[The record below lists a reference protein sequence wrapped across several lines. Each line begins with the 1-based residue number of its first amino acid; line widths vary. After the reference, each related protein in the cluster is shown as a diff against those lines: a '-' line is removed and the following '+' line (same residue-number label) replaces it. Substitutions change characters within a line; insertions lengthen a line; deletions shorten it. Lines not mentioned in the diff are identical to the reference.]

1 MTLTKKIGSF
11 ILLACC
17 TMMLQA
23 KTIYLNTGGSD
34 LWNQAGAVFFVHSWG
49 TGDHDIKMDYL
60 TGDIYEVTI
69 PDGDN
74 CIIFLRQAE
83 NSTGVDWDNCWNK
96 TGDLSIPS
104 DKNCFHIT
112 AWGEGTKVCPGDWE
126 TYELPTCLPAYGLL
140 IDGVYKGGKRNLK
153 QTGWTE
159 YYLRDIKLTKGQK
172 IQVYD
177 SCNNAAW
184 AISKYAAT
192 SFEFPI
198 QNNKYIVSEDGTYDF
213 YIKFIYENDEMYIA
227 QHGFYGSSVP
237 SQCTDVMMQA
247 FFNESYSNDA
257 PGVSKVGNT
266 KWTTLLP
273 QAEEIGAYFD
283 LVWLP
288 PSANG
293 EGMGYHPYNYSN
305 QNSNWGTRA
314 ELEALIGALHDAGSK
329 VVADIVINHCQ
340 SSSGWCS
347 FPEFDFGEYG
357 KFHPTCSW
365 ICSNDEVNKDPKSD
379 SQGKATGSE
388 DDGENWDGARDWA
401 HDMPEVQNMFKA
413 YLKWMRNVMKY
424 DGFRYDKGDGFNNWH
439 HDNYNKAAGPYIAFM
454 ECYTNTDAISW
465 RIGQA
470 NYNMMALDFDTK
482 WHVFDAFAGWDYNG
496 KYDNARGDGLLGRG
510 WGKHAVTFIDSHD
523 WFMRSDNENEFGG
536 RGNSLTDTL
545 LCRLLGANA
554 FMLSMPGVPC
564 VFYPHWAKYKQ
575 FIKPMIEA
583 RKLAG
588 VHSESEVRDEYATS
602 TGYQA
607 TIVGKDGYL
616 ILCLGD
622 KAHADF
628 SANYDLKAS
637 YYRTWD
643 GHDESYQIW
652 VNRTSP
658 LPTSVET
665 TNTSALKAEKI
676 LQNGQL
682 FIRLGDTTYDILGNI
697 IK

>member
-1 MTLTKKIGSF
+1 MTLTKKIGSL

-23 KTIYLNTGGSD
+23 KTIYLNTGGYQYWLKDSP
-34 LWNQAGAVFFVHSWG
+34 AFFVHSWG
-49 TGDHDIKMDYL
+49 KEDQDKQMSLLYD
-60 TGDIYEVTI
+60 DIYFVDI
-69 PDGDN
+69 PDAN
-74 CIIFLRQAE
+74 NNIIFLRQDGK
-83 NSTGVDWDNCWNK
+83 STSVDWDNYWNK

-104 DKNCFHIT
+104 NKNCYKIT
-112 AWGEGTKVCPGDWE
+112 DWGSGEWIQYSE
-126 TYELPTCLPAYGLL
+126 PTCHPAYGLL

-159 YYLRDIKLTKGQK
+159 YYLRDIKLAKGQK

-247 FFNESYSNDA
+247 FFNESYNNDA

-305 QNSNWGTRA
+305 QNSNWGSRA
-314 ELEALIGALHDAGSK
+314 ELEALIGALHDAGAK

-357 KFHPTCSW
+357 KFNPTCSW

-379 SQGKATGSE
+379 CQGKATGSE

-454 ECYTNTDAISW
+454 ECYTNTSQIED
-465 RIGQA
+465 RLKEA

-482 WHVFDAFAGWDYNG
+482 WHVFDKMAGWDYVG
-496 KYDNARGDGLLGRG
+496 RGGGLLGQN

-523 WFMRSDNENEFGG
+523 WFLRSDNENEFGG
-536 RGNSLTDTL
+536 RGNSLTEAL

-554 FMLSMPGVPC
+554 FILSMPGVPC
-564 VFYPHWAKYKQ
+564 VFYPHWAKYKE

-588 VHSESEVRDEYATS
+588 IHSESEVKDEQWDKDGDRHC
-602 TGYQA
+602 GYQA
-607 TIVGKDGYL
+607 TIVGKNDGYL
-616 ILCLGD
+616 ILCLGT
-622 KAHADF
+622 KAHQKGF
-628 SANYDLKAS
+628 EGYKLKAS
-637 YYRTWD
+637 YYRTWE
-643 GHDESYQIW
+643 GRDESYQIW
-652 VNRTSP
+652 VNKGNNQDSATRI
-658 LPTSVET
+658 ED
-665 TNTSALKAEKI
+665 TNASALKAEKF